1 MSQGCVL
8 AVINV
13 CHSRCSVAA
22 VSGYLRNC
30 ANTKELIMS
39 IMTHNQLIEMVSGD
53 LR

>member
-8 AVINV
+8 AVVNV

-22 VSGYLRNC
+22 VSGHLLNC
-30 ANTKELIMS
+30 VNTKELIMP
-39 IMTHNQLIEMVSGD
+39 IMTHNQLIEMVFGN